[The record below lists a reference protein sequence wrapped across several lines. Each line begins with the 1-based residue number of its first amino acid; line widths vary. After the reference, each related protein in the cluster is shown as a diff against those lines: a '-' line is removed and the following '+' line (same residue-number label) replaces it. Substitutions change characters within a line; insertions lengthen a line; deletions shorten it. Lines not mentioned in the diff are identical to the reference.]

1 MKNLRFSQKLPI
13 FFGND
18 TIWGRSYNLLLYILV
33 LLLLLLIGSHGYSI
47 LYRVI
52 FHDVEAEPV
61 GLNIFG
67 KVPHVC
73 SYLFDPALELSNGQ
87 GNRQGDGHVIG
98 DMSRLSIGRS
108 QRLYILGGLMPTRD
122 NHIHFAR

>member
-1 MKNLRFSQKLPI
+1 MKNLRFSQKSPI

-18 TIWGRSYNLLLYILV
+18 TIWGRSYKLLLLLV
-33 LLLLLLIGSHGYSI
+33 VLLLLLIGSHGYSI

-87 GNRQGDGHVIG
+87 GNRQGDGHVLG

-108 QRLYILGGLMPTRD
+108 PTPLHFGGTYA
-122 NHIHFAR
+122 NA